1 MANNN
6 DDILRSMKLF
16 EGKETKK
23 DDKKVEKKKEEKLDE
38 FKMKP
43 TPDSKKGM
51 FKGKP
56 KSEIRKELASVK
68 ARMKSIEDSGKK
80 VPKALR
86 TKFSELTFALRA
98 KNDWGKAESKE
109 NKPAKKAK
117 VVKESFNFETA
128 IDKMLAENFWGG
140 EEDGSQDGGSS
151 SMGSSEEGG
160 ESPLGNGHEHDEES
174 SSDDSNEH
182 EDVLKID
189 VPTFIKFLEFA
200 REDSTGDDEL
210 HELAEK
216 LVQCC
221 GEGETINMEKF
232 EEICCMNHDGGQE
245 VGANSEA
252 GQEDHENPDYGN
264 DEDSGSG
271 ESEESEESDS
281 DSGSGEEEMNES
293 SDAYKAGAAA
303 MDSYY
308 SGKTSEKPKNPYA
321 VDHPDMAQ
329 WRTGAARAA
338 VKHEKAKSNAPK
350 SVSESMRILINR
362 LN

>member
-16 EGKETKK
+16 EGKDTKK
-23 DDKKVEKKKEEKLDE
+23 DDKKEKKTAPWLEKDADQMNFTPRGKDAEVKAKGEKEKIDE

-117 VVKESFNFETA
+117 VVKESFDLETA
-128 IDKMLAENFWGG
+128 IDRMLAENFWGG

-221 GEGETINMEKF
+221 SEGETITMEKF

-252 GQEDHENPDYGN
+252 GQEDHESPDYGN
-264 DEDSGSG
+264 EEGDSGS
-271 ESEESEESDS
+271 SDSEESDS
-281 DSGSGEEEMNES
+281 DSGSGDSDSGEEESES
-293 SDAYKAGAAA
+293 KA
-303 MDSYY
+303 
-308 SGKTSEKPKNPYA
+308 PY
-321 VDHPDMAQ
+321 
-329 WRTGAARAA
+329 
-338 VKHEKAKSNAPK
+338 

>member
-1 MANNN
+1 MSNNN
-6 DDILRSMKLF
+6 DDILRSMMIF
-16 EGKETKK
+16 EGKAAKK
-23 DDKKVEKKKEEKLDE
+23 EEKKEEKLDE

-51 FKGKP
+51 FKGKT
-56 KSEIRKELASVK
+56 KAELRKELTSVK

-98 KNDWGKAESKE
+98 KHDWGTAESKE
-109 NKPAKKAK
+109 VKTKKK
-117 VVKESFNFETA
+117 TVKESFNFESA

-160 ESPLGNGHEHDEES
+160 ESPLGNGHEHDSIEAD
-174 SSDDSNEH
+174 SDEKEH
-182 EDVLKID
+182 DDVLKID

-200 REDSTGDDEL
+200 REESTGDDEL

-221 GEGETINMEKF
+221 GEGETIDMDKF
-232 EEICCMNHDGGQE
+232 EELCCMNKDGGDE

-252 GQEDHENPDYGN
+252 GDEERESPSYESEEGSG
-264 DEDSGSG
+264 EDSGSG
-271 ESEESEESDS
+271 SGDEES
-281 DSGSGEEEMNES
+281 
-293 SDAYKAGAAA
+293 KA
-303 MDSYY
+303 
-308 SGKTSEKPKNPYA
+308 P
-321 VDHPDMAQ
+321 
-329 WRTGAARAA
+329 W
-338 VKHEKAKSNAPK
+338 
-350 SVSESMRILINR
+350 SVTESMRSLINR
-362 LN
+362 LY